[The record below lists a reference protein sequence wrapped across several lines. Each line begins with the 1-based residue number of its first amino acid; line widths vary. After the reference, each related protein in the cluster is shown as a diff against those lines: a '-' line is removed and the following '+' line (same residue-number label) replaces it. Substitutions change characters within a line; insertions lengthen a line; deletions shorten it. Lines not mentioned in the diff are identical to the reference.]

1 MTVARAVDQY
11 NASLATDPFALG
23 SQQPQRSRSQNNAA
37 IYPFRKELRGNFDK
51 GWDVLMKEDRH
62 SMRTYLSF
70 EKNLSELVCV
80 TQRYLFLSV
89 SPHNVLH
96 R

>member
-1 MTVARAVDQY
+1 MVDQY
-11 NASLATDPFALG
+11 NASLATDPFAPR
-23 SQQPQRSRSQNNAA
+23 SQQPQRSRSQINAA
-37 IYPFRKELRGNFDK
+37 IYPFKRELRENFDK
-51 GWDVLMKEDRH
+51 GWDVLMMDDGH
-62 SMRTYLSF
+62 SMPTYLSF

-80 TQRYLFLSV
+80 TQRYLFLSA